1 VRFVKKKADLFSRL
15 SGVAVEEKEEVGF
28 GVKAQEI
35 RYPDPRLKEA
45 KLTMLPLRSARFQ
58 LERAIDYL
66 ADAITELALAW
77 DEEEFRRRVKIALVD
92 IRTSRL
98 NLEEAEMKLRKLA
111 GL

>member
-1 VRFVKKKADLFSRL
+1 
-15 SGVAVEEKEEVGF
+15 
-28 GVKAQEI
+28 
-35 RYPDPRLKEA
+35 
-45 KLTMLPLRSARFQ
+45 
-58 LERAIDYL
+58 L

-98 NLEEAEMKLRKLA
+98 NLEEAEEKLRKLA